1 MVFTD
6 VLFDCLIQLE
16 NRDAEKKQ
24 EAKEVAKEVAKEN
37 KEKEKEKAKAVEASG
52 GDASAPPSKP
62 E

>member
-1 MVFTD
+1 M
-6 VLFDCLIQLE
+6 FDFLLQLE

-37 KEKEKEKAKAVEASG
+37 KEKEKEKEKAKAVEASG